1 MVQWRGVQAGARP
14 SKNAEHLSVFTPSSF
29 LPFTTHPSL
38 TTSRILLPLYG
49 YRTASWICR
58 SIHRFIIMAFHNS
71 SITRFNIN
79 NHNITSPNSSCCNSH
94 NSSNSSNQRSV
105 ILIWAPKMV

>member
-1 MVQWRGVQAGARP
+1 
-14 SKNAEHLSVFTPSSF
+14 
-29 LPFTTHPSL
+29 
-38 TTSRILLPLYG
+38 
-49 YRTASWICR
+49 
-58 SIHRFIIMAFHNS
+58 MAFHNS